1 MAGHGNRQQK
11 KLAKKKARRAEKK
24 VHLARQANAGLERL
38 LRHAGDWPV
47 VEALVPDNLWDSG
60 IGHLI
65 LARQM
70 PDGGVAYADYLVD
83 VFCLGVKNVFTQIES
98 AFGYRTFLAKVSEIS
113 QFTRTSPEAFAKL
126 VTGAVEYA
134 RSIGFAPHPDYEEAR
149 LLLAGIDPTA
159 SPEQF
164 EYGKDGAPHYIQ
176 GPSESPARAAAILA
190 RVQAAGG
197 RFLVGSSIQSIG
209 DFGFEPVD
217 DDPDEPEAI
226 GR

>member
-11 KLAKKKARRAEKK
+11 KLAKKNARRAEKK
-24 VHLARQANAGLERL
+24 AHLARRADAGLERL

-47 VEALVPDNLWDSG
+47 VEALVPDDLWEAG

-70 PDGGVAYADYLVD
+70 PDGGIAFADFLVD
-83 VFCLGVKNVFTQIES
+83 VFCLGVKDAFCKVES

-113 QFTRTSPEAFAKL
+113 RFTRTSPEAFAKL

-134 RSIGFAPHPDYEEAR
+134 RSIGLAPHPDYEAAR
-149 LLLAGIDPTA
+149 LILAGIDPDA
-159 SPEQF
+159 SPERF
-164 EYGKDGAPHYIQ
+164 EYGRDGAPLYIQ
-176 GPSESPARAAAILA
+176 GPNDSAAKAAAILA
-190 RVQAAGG
+190 RVRAVGG
-197 RFLVGSSIQSIG
+197 HFVVGGPRSP
-209 DFGFEPVD
+209 FGVFDIEAMD

-226 GR
+226 ER